1 MKRCDIISIVK
12 KLSFLTISLCTA
24 ACSALTCGGLTAFAD
39 TGAQTVYP
47 ESTFIQH
54 ANDGLSGIS
63 DYAANG
69 GIYAFADGN
78 SITVIESENRT
89 VYEIGS
95 LVTALDCSDGKFYYK
110 DGTGT
115 TFSLPDKT
123 AVQNYTFQEYDE
135 LVSTDDGEY
144 KLLDGK
150 INYCPKASAQYE
162 EIASD
167 ETFSKLKKYDGV
179 AYAVGGD
186 KLYKLLKTEL
196 EHVNPSYTDFS
207 KTSQIIIGN
216 TVDKL
221 KGCNLDK
228 PHFVSLKGG
237 AYITSLNLDDLS
249 GEYFRVGKTYK
260 IGASDAPA
268 AGKEALLLC
277 KTGANDEVSIVT
289 LGGVCYMM
297 LTENAPEVEK
307 PEAMVPTD
315 NTTATV
321 SIAESFAYSSPYVC
335 NGTKLFALKS
345 GETVKVLGKVLKTTS
360 SELVRDFYK
369 IEYTDENGETVTG
382 YVPFGYISE
391 FNYSED
397 EPFKTEDPDYTQS
410 DAVKTV
416 ILVLVIVAL
425 VLIAV
430 GYLTYV
436 TTSDKTKKRN
446 KGNNKKGE

>member
-24 ACSALTCGGLTAFAD
+24 ACSALACGGLTAFAE

-69 GIYAFADGN
+69 NIYAFADGN
-78 SITVIESENRT
+78 NVTVIESENRT

-95 LVTALDCSDGKFYYK
+95 QVTALDCSDGKFYYK
-110 DGTGT
+110 DGEGK
-115 TFSLPDKT
+115 TFSLPDK
-123 AVQNYTFQEYDE
+123 AAAEYTFQQFGG

-150 INYCPKASAQYE
+150 INYCPKTSAQYE
-162 EIASD
+162 EIISD
-167 ETFSKLKKYDGV
+167 ETFSNLKKYDGV

-186 KLYKLLKTEL
+186 KLYKLIKTGL

-207 KTSQIIIGN
+207 GTSQIKIGN
-216 TVDKL
+216 TADKL

-228 PHFVSLKGG
+228 PHFVTLKGG
-237 AYITSLNLDDLS
+237 AYVTSLNLEDLS
-249 GEYFRVGKTYK
+249 GEYFKTGKTYK
-260 IGASDAPA
+260 VGASEAPA

-277 KTGANDEVSIVT
+277 RTGDNDKVSIVS

-297 LTENAPEVEK
+297 LSENAEEVEK
-307 PEAMVPTD
+307 PGAMTSD
-315 NTTATV
+315 NATATV
-321 SIAESFAYSSPYVC
+321 SIAESYAYSSPYMC
-335 NGTKLFALKS
+335 KGTMLFAMKP
-345 GETVKVLGKVLKTTS
+345 GDTVKVLGKVLKTTS
-360 SELVRDFYK
+360 SELVHDFYK
-369 IEYTDENGETVTG
+369 IEYTNENGETLTG
-382 YVPFGYISE
+382 YVPFGYISQ

-397 EPFKTEDPDYTQS
+397 EPSRTEDPGYSQGDQ
-410 DAVKTV
+410 VKTV
-416 ILVLVIVAL
+416 ILVLVIIAL

-436 TTSDKTKKRN
+436 STSDKSKKRG
-446 KGNNKKGE
+446 KDNNKKGE